1 MVYTLIEKPY
11 KLVADTLRAVFNI
24 LVMIV
29 ITSMRVYLFY
39 LEESQIRSWKSY
51 AYPGLLE
58 ILFFIIILWAY
69 VVVIKDI
76 VDWYQIQKKQK
87 KGLIFEMFDEI

>member
-51 AYPGLLE
+51 AYSGLLE

-76 VDWYQIQKKQK
+76 VDWYKIQKKQK